1 MYDCMLGFCQAC
13 KIMRYYVEK
22 ILELKQISKSF
33 SGVTVLHSVDFSL
46 HKGEILCLAGENGAG
61 KSTLIKIL
69 SGALNPDSGTL
80 EIFGNEYSRLQ
91 PSQAIGLGIATIYQ
105 DVDLVDT
112 LSVADN
118 VYLNNEIMKFGM
130 IVDREQQEIETEK
143 LLKKLSMNINA
154 KALVSS
160 LSPGQKQNLQIA
172 KALHRK
178 AKVLIMDEPTSS
190 LGEEETKALMSLVM
204 VLKKEGIGIIYISHF
219 LDEIF
224 SIGDTVFV
232 LKDGHHVS
240 TKEISQTNQDQLI
253 NDMVGRDA
261 SSFYVRKA
269 SYSKE
274 DHALQVKNYARGK
287 LVQNVS
293 FSVSHGEIF
302 GLGGLVG
309 AGRTE
314 MVRLLYGADKKESG
328 TLTLDGDEITPKNPK
343 DAIEKGL
350 CYISED
356 RKKEGLFLPR
366 SALENITLIKNEERL
381 FLDLHE
387 EQEYAEKQIQSLRIR
402 VFNNQQ
408 EVGTLSGGN
417 QQKVAIARWLL
428 AEGEVFIFDE
438 PSKGVDVGAREEIY
452 KLMEDLSKNGKI
464 IIMISSTMT
473 ELIALSDR
481 IGVMREGKL
490 ISILSRE
497 EFSEDSLLKLY
508 IGI

>member
-1 MYDCMLGFCQAC
+1 M
-13 KIMRYYVEK
+13 EK
-22 ILELKQISKSF
+22 ILELKNISKSF
-33 SGVTVLHSVDFSL
+33 SGITVLHSVDISL

-69 SGALNPDSGTL
+69 SGALIPDSGTL
-80 EIFGNEYSRLQ
+80 EIFGKQYPRLQ
-91 PSQAIGLGIATIYQ
+91 PSEAIGLGIATIYQ

-130 IVDREQQEIETEK
+130 VVDSERQEIESSK
-143 LLKKLSMNINA
+143 LLEKLSMNIKA

-190 LGEEETKALMSLVM
+190 LGEEETKALMTLIR
-204 VLKKEGIGIIYISHF
+204 VLKDEGIGIIYISHF

-240 TKEISQTNQDQLI
+240 TREIRDTTQQQLI

-261 SSFYVRKA
+261 SSLYERKE
-269 SYSKE
+269 SYSRE
-274 DHALQVKNYARGK
+274 DQALQVKNYSRGT
-287 LVQNVS
+287 LVKDIS
-293 FSVSHGEIF
+293 FSVSHGEIL
-302 GLGGLVG
+302 GIGGLVG

-314 MVRLLYGADKKESG
+314 LVRLLYGADKKESG
-328 TLTLDGDEITPKNPK
+328 TLILDGNTITAKNPK
-343 DAIEKGL
+343 DAIKKGL

-356 RKKEGLFLPR
+356 RKQEGLFLPR
-366 SALENITLIKNEERL
+366 STLENISLINNEERL
-381 FLDLHE
+381 LLDLNTE
-387 EQEYAEKQIQSLRIR
+387 EQEVDKQIDSLSIR
-402 VFNNQQ
+402 VFTNQQ

-452 KLMEDLSKNGKI
+452 TLMEHLAKRGKI
-464 IIMISSTMT
+464 LLMVSSTMT

-481 IGVMREGKL
+481 IAVMRDGNL
-490 ISILSRE
+490 ISILPKE

-508 IGI
+508 IGL

>member
-1 MYDCMLGFCQAC
+1 M
-13 KIMRYYVEK
+13 EK
-22 ILELKQISKSF
+22 ILELRKISKSF
-33 SGVTVLHSVDFSL
+33 SGVTVLHSVDITL

-69 SGALNPDSGTL
+69 SGALTPDSGTL
-80 EIFGNEYSRLQ
+80 KLFDNEYSRLQ
-91 PSQAIGLGIATIYQ
+91 PSQAIDLGIATIYQ

-130 IVDREQQEIETEK
+130 VVDSEQQELETEK

-154 KALVSS
+154 KSYVSF

-178 AKVLIMDEPTSS
+178 AKILIMDEPTSS

-204 VLKKEGIGIIYISHF
+204 ALKNEGIGIIYISHF

-232 LKDGHHVS
+232 LKDGHHIS
-240 TKEISQTNQDQLI
+240 TREINKTNQDQLI
-253 NDMVGRDA
+253 HDMVGRDT
-261 SSFYVRKA
+261 SSLYVRVA

-274 DHALQVKNYARGK
+274 DQALQVKNYSRGK
-287 LVQNVS
+287 LVQDVS

-314 MVRLLYGADKKESG
+314 LVRLLYGADKKESG
-328 TLTLDGDEITPKNPK
+328 RLTLTGEEITPKTPK
-343 DAIEKGL
+343 DAIKKGL

-356 RKKEGLFLPR
+356 RKQEGLFLLR
-366 SALENITLIKNEERL
+366 SALENITLIKNEEQL
-381 FLDLHE
+381 LLDLHE
-387 EQEYAEKQIQSLRIR
+387 EQKNAETQIQSLRIR

-438 PSKGVDVGAREEIY
+438 PSKGVDIGAREEIY
-452 KLMEDLSKNGKI
+452 KLMEALAKNGKI

-481 IGVMREGKL
+481 IGVMRDGKL

-508 IGI
+508 IGL